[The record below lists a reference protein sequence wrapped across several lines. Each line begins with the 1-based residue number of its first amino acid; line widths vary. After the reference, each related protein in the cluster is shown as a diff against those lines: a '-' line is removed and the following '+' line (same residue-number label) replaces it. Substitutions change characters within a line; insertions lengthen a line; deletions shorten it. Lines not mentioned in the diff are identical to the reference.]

1 MAKAS
6 SLALLAA
13 AQATT
18 LEYGNTT
25 SPTAVVESCSAL
37 TDARLVHL
45 MLGPYRLKSHLRVL
59 KKFLLHGQGDLML
72 TLIEVLGPEL
82 DKKATVIY
90 RHNVMGIVEGAIKTS
105 AILQDEAED
114 VARIGVKIF
123 GGSESDT
130 G

>member
-1 MAKAS
+1 Q
-6 SLALLAA
+6 AA

-25 SPTAVVESCSAL
+25 SLRAVVESCSAL
-37 TDARLVHL
+37 TNARLVHL

-90 RHNVMGIVEGAIKTS
+90 RHNVMGIVEGVIKTS

-123 GGSESDT
+123 SGSESDT
-130 G
+130 